1 MIFGTHNPKLIL
13 KVFTLLGLLFCL
25 AFFSS
30 GSANIGSYFASSPAV
45 TANPARANENASP
58 SPNAQPQS
66 RKRWN
71 DPTTLA
77 ARVKA
82 EKAKGHDKVQ
92 FAAPL
97 MEYPD
102 RIDLDTALAQATVV
116 IAEVINKYSR
126 IVDSHTIATFYRLRL
141 IETLS
146 KPNPTACCDPKDE
159 DFPTDLPPLKD
170 DEIHVVGIGG
180 TVMLDGV
187 EVTMKEDFE
196 NLVPGP
202 RFLLFLSIT
211 TSGKYGSLQIGPRG
225 VFKITP
231 GSDLEVIVDKPSKL
245 REQIKQR
252 HGNSMI
258 RFKDALKKPK

>member
-1 MIFGTHNPKLIL
+1 MSRAYKSKLIFKFL
-13 KVFTLLGLLFCL
+13 TLLGLLFCL
-25 AFFSS
+25 AFFSF
-30 GSANIGSYFASSPAV
+30 GSANISSYFSPKPAPISIQAGA
-45 TANPARANENASP
+45 TANGTP
-58 SPNAQPQS
+58 SPDTRQQP

-116 IAEVINKYSR
+116 IAEVINKTSR
-126 IVDSHTIATFYRLRL
+126 VVDSHTIATFYRLKL

-159 DFPTDLPPLKD
+159 DFPTDLPPLEG

-211 TSGKYGSLQIGPRG
+211 PSGKYGSLQIGPRG